1 MVSEQAATLEG
12 AYSGA
17 ARKMQHA
24 LATTLG
30 KLDHAKGAET
40 IRTGEM

>member
-1 MVSEQAATLEG
+1 VVSEQAASLEG

-17 ARKMQHA
+17 ARKLQRA

-30 KLDHAKGAET
+30 KLNQVKGAET
-40 IRTGEM
+40 IRTGDL